1 MGYVFQGLALNIVQA
16 LLLLAFAPLIAGI
29 INKVKAFLQ
38 KRQGASVL
46 QEYFDLAKWW
56 KKPTILTPYT
66 SIIFVVAPAVYFIT
80 SFLAASMVPG
90 FLAGQISISDAFI
103 FVYILALGRFVAA
116 CMLPNFFGGRAGFG
130 DVFVFVYI
138 MALGRF
144 FMAVSSMD
152 AATAFGGMGGSR
164 EVYVSVLV
172 EPAVMLAILINS
184 LRYHSTTLSGMVID
198 YDGAYFTVSAALAC
212 VAFFLVILAENS
224 RLPVDNPDTHLELT
238 MIHEGMT
245 LEYSGPLLTLIHLG
259 SMLKVMVFLTLFG
272 ALYLPLAVPLA
283 VKILFGAV
291 LIGLVEILNNKM
303 RLFKVRV
310 YMGAAIVLL
319 LLAIIAE

>member
-46 QEYFDLAKWW
+46 QEYFDLTKWW

-103 FVYILALGRFVAA
+103 FVYILALGRF
-116 CMLPNFFGGRAGFG
+116 
-130 DVFVFVYI
+130 
-138 MALGRF
+138 
-144 FMAVSSMD
+144 FMCLSSMD

>member
-38 KRQGASVL
+38 KRQGTSVL
-46 QEYFDLAKWW
+46 QEYFDLTKWW

-103 FVYILALGRFVAA
+103 FVYILALGRF
-116 CMLPNFFGGRAGFG
+116 
-130 DVFVFVYI
+130 
-138 MALGRF
+138 
-144 FMAVSSMD
+144 FMCLSSMD

>member
-1 MGYVFQGLALNIVQA
+1 MGYILEGLGLNIVQA
-16 LLLLAFAPLIAGI
+16 LVLLAFAPLIAGI

-46 QEYFDLAKWW
+46 QEYFDLRKWW
-56 KKPTILTPYT
+56 KKPTILTPHT
-66 SIIFVVAPAVYFIT
+66 SVIFILAPVAYFVT

-90 FLAGQISISDAFI
+90 FLAGQVSISDAFV
-103 FVYILALGRFVAA
+103 FVYILALGRF
-116 CMLPNFFGGRAGFG
+116 
-130 DVFVFVYI
+130 
-138 MALGRF
+138 
-144 FMAVSSMD
+144 FMTLSSMD
-152 AATAFGGMGGSR
+152 AATSFGGMGGSR
-164 EVYVSVLV
+164 EIYISVLV

-184 LRYHSTTLSGMVID
+184 LRYHSTTLSSMVID

-259 SMLKVMVFLTLFG
+259 SMLKIMVFLTLFG

-283 VKILFGAV
+283 VKILFEAV
-291 LIGLVEILNNKM
+291 LIGVVEILNNKM

-310 YMGAAIVLL
+310 YLGAAIVLL

>member
-1 MGYVFQGLALNIVQA
+1 MGYILEGLGLNIVQA
-16 LLLLAFAPLIAGI
+16 LVLLAFAPLIAGI

-46 QEYFDLAKWW
+46 QEYFDLRKWW
-56 KKPTILTPYT
+56 KKPTILTPHT
-66 SIIFVVAPAVYFIT
+66 SVIFILAPVAYFVT

-90 FLAGQISISDAFI
+90 FLAGQVSISDAFV
-103 FVYILALGRFVAA
+103 FVYILALGRF
-116 CMLPNFFGGRAGFG
+116 
-130 DVFVFVYI
+130 
-138 MALGRF
+138 
-144 FMAVSSMD
+144 FMTLSSMD
-152 AATAFGGMGGSR
+152 AATSFGGMGGSR
-164 EVYVSVLV
+164 EIYISVLV

-184 LRYHSTTLSGMVID
+184 LRYHSTTLSSMVID

-212 VAFFLVILAENS
+212 VAFFLVILAENR

-259 SMLKVMVFLTLFG
+259 SMLKIMVFLTLFG

-291 LIGLVEILNNKM
+291 LIGVVEILNNKM

-310 YMGAAIVLL
+310 YLGAAIVLL

>member
-1 MGYVFQGLALNIVQA
+1 MGYVFQGLALNIMQA

-103 FVYILALGRFVAA
+103 FVYILALGRF
-116 CMLPNFFGGRAGFG
+116 
-130 DVFVFVYI
+130 
-138 MALGRF
+138 
-144 FMAVSSMD
+144 FMCLSSMD

>member
-16 LLLLAFAPLIAGI
+16 LLLLAFAPLIAGV

-80 SFLAASMVPG
+80 SFLAASMLPG

-103 FVYILALGRFVAA
+103 FVYILALGRF
-116 CMLPNFFGGRAGFG
+116 
-130 DVFVFVYI
+130 
-138 MALGRF
+138 
-144 FMAVSSMD
+144 FMCLSSMD
-152 AATAFGGMGGSR
+152 AATAFGSMGGSR

-259 SMLKVMVFLTLFG
+259 SMLKVMVFLTLFS

>member
-90 FLAGQISISDAFI
+90 FLTGQISISDAFI
-103 FVYILALGRFVAA
+103 FVYILALGRF
-116 CMLPNFFGGRAGFG
+116 
-130 DVFVFVYI
+130 
-138 MALGRF
+138 
-144 FMAVSSMD
+144 FMCLSSMD
-152 AATAFGGMGGSR
+152 AATAFCGMGGSR

>member
-46 QEYFDLAKWW
+46 QEYFDLRKWW
-56 KKPTILTPYT
+56 KKPTILTPHT
-66 SIIFVVAPAVYFIT
+66 SVIFILAPVAYFVT

-103 FVYILALGRFVAA
+103 FVYILALGRF
-116 CMLPNFFGGRAGFG
+116 
-130 DVFVFVYI
+130 
-138 MALGRF
+138 
-144 FMAVSSMD
+144 FMCLSSMD

>member
-103 FVYILALGRFVAA
+103 FVYILALGRF
-116 CMLPNFFGGRAGFG
+116 
-130 DVFVFVYI
+130 
-138 MALGRF
+138 
-144 FMAVSSMD
+144 FMCLSSMD

-272 ALYLPLAVPLA
+272 ALYLPLAVPLT

>member
-103 FVYILALGRFVAA
+103 FVYILALGRF
-116 CMLPNFFGGRAGFG
+116 
-130 DVFVFVYI
+130 
-138 MALGRF
+138 
-144 FMAVSSMD
+144 FMCLSSMD

-291 LIGLVEILNNKM
+291 LTGLVEILNNKM

>member
-103 FVYILALGRFVAA
+103 FVYILALGRF
-116 CMLPNFFGGRAGFG
+116 
-130 DVFVFVYI
+130 
-138 MALGRF
+138 
-144 FMAVSSMD
+144 FMCLSSMD

-184 LRYHSTTLSGMVID
+184 LCYHSTTLSGMVID

>member
-56 KKPTILTPYT
+56 KKPTILTPYI

-103 FVYILALGRFVAA
+103 FVYILALGRF
-116 CMLPNFFGGRAGFG
+116 
-130 DVFVFVYI
+130 
-138 MALGRF
+138 
-144 FMAVSSMD
+144 FMCLSSMD

-291 LIGLVEILNNKM
+291 LIGLVEILNNKT

>member
-1 MGYVFQGLALNIVQA
+1 MGYILEGLGLNIVQA
-16 LLLLAFAPLIAGI
+16 LVLLAFAPLIAGI
-29 INKVKAFLQ
+29 INKVNALLQ

-46 QEYFDLAKWW
+46 QEYFDLRKWW
-56 KKPTILTPYT
+56 KKPTILTPHT
-66 SIIFVVAPAVYFIT
+66 SVIFILAPVAYFVT

-90 FLAGQISISDAFI
+90 FLAGQVSISDAFV
-103 FVYILALGRFVAA
+103 FVYILALGRF
-116 CMLPNFFGGRAGFG
+116 
-130 DVFVFVYI
+130 
-138 MALGRF
+138 
-144 FMAVSSMD
+144 FMTLSSMD
-152 AATAFGGMGGSR
+152 AATSFGGMGGSR
-164 EVYVSVLV
+164 EIYISVLV

-184 LRYHSTTLSGMVID
+184 LRYHSTTLSSMVID

-259 SMLKVMVFLTLFG
+259 SMLKIMVFLTLFG

-291 LIGLVEILNNKM
+291 LIGIVEILNNKM

-310 YMGAAIVLL
+310 YLGAAIVLL

>member
-1 MGYVFQGLALNIVQA
+1 MSYIFQGLALNMAQA
-16 LLLLAFAPLIAGI
+16 VLLLAFAPLVAGI

-38 KRQGASVL
+38 KRQGASIW

-56 KKPTILTPYT
+56 KKPTLLTPYT
-66 SIIFVVAPAVYFIT
+66 SIIFIAAPVAYFIT

-90 FLAGQISISDAFI
+90 FLTGQISISDAFI
-103 FVYILALGRFVAA
+103 FVYILALGRF
-116 CMLPNFFGGRAGFG
+116 
-130 DVFVFVYI
+130 
-138 MALGRF
+138 
-144 FMAVSSMD
+144 FMCLSSMD

-164 EVYVSVLV
+164 EIYVSVLV

-184 LRYHSTTLSGMVID
+184 MRYHTTTLSGMVID
-198 YDGAYFTVSAALAC
+198 FDGAYFTVSAALAC
-212 VAFFLVILAENS
+212 VAFFLIILAENS

-283 VKILFGAV
+283 LKILFGAV
-291 LIGLVEILNNKM
+291 LIGVVEILNNKM

>member
-1 MGYVFQGLALNIVQA
+1 MDYIVQSMGLNILQA
-16 LLLLAFAPLIAGI
+16 LILLVFAPLIAGI

-46 QEYFDLAKWW
+46 QEYYDLAKWW

-66 SIIFVVAPAVYFIT
+66 GAIFIVAPCVYFVT

-90 FLAGQISISDAFI
+90 FLNGQLTVGDAFI
-103 FVYILALGRFVAA
+103 
-116 CMLPNFFGGRAGFG
+116 
-130 DVFVFVYI
+130 FVYI

-144 FMAVSSMD
+144 FMTLSSMD
-152 AATAFGGMGGSR
+152 SATAFGGMGGSR
-164 EVYVSVLV
+164 EIYISVLV

-184 LRYHSTTLSGMVID
+184 MRYHSTTLSSMVID

-245 LEYSGPLLTLIHLG
+245 LEYSGPLLTMIHLG

-283 VKILFGAV
+283 LKILFGAV
-291 LIGLVEILNNKM
+291 LIGVVEILNNKM

-310 YMGAAIVLL
+310 YLGAAIVLL

>member
-103 FVYILALGRFVAA
+103 FVYILALGRF
-116 CMLPNFFGGRAGFG
+116 
-130 DVFVFVYI
+130 
-138 MALGRF
+138 
-144 FMAVSSMD
+144 FMCLSSMD

-184 LRYHSTTLSGMVID
+184 MRYHSTTLSGMVID

>member
-38 KRQGASVL
+38 KRQGASIL

-103 FVYILALGRFVAA
+103 FVYILALGRF
-116 CMLPNFFGGRAGFG
+116 
-130 DVFVFVYI
+130 
-138 MALGRF
+138 
-144 FMAVSSMD
+144 FMCLSSMD

-198 YDGAYFTVSAALAC
+198 YDGAYFTVSVALAC

>member
-1 MGYVFQGLALNIVQA
+1 MGYVFQGLAPNIVQA

-103 FVYILALGRFVAA
+103 FVYILALGRF
-116 CMLPNFFGGRAGFG
+116 
-130 DVFVFVYI
+130 
-138 MALGRF
+138 
-144 FMAVSSMD
+144 FMCLSSMD

>member
-29 INKVKAFLQ
+29 INKIKAFLQ

-103 FVYILALGRFVAA
+103 FVYILALGRF
-116 CMLPNFFGGRAGFG
+116 
-130 DVFVFVYI
+130 
-138 MALGRF
+138 
-144 FMAVSSMD
+144 FMCLSSMD

>member
-103 FVYILALGRFVAA
+103 FVYILALGRF
-116 CMLPNFFGGRAGFG
+116 
-130 DVFVFVYI
+130 
-138 MALGRF
+138 
-144 FMAVSSMD
+144 FMCLSSMD

-272 ALYLPLAVPLA
+272 ALYLPFAVPLA

>member
-1 MGYVFQGLALNIVQA
+1 MGYILEGLGLNIVQA
-16 LLLLAFAPLIAGI
+16 LVLLAFAPLIAGI

-46 QEYFDLAKWW
+46 QEYFDLRKWW
-56 KKPTILTPYT
+56 KKPTILTPHT
-66 SIIFVVAPAVYFIT
+66 SVIFILAPVAYFVT

-90 FLAGQISISDAFI
+90 FLAGQVSISDAFV
-103 FVYILALGRFVAA
+103 FVYILALGRF
-116 CMLPNFFGGRAGFG
+116 
-130 DVFVFVYI
+130 
-138 MALGRF
+138 
-144 FMAVSSMD
+144 FMTLSSMD
-152 AATAFGGMGGSR
+152 AATSFGGMGGSR
-164 EVYVSVLV
+164 EIYISVLV
-172 EPAVMLAILINS
+172 EPAVMLAILING
-184 LRYHSTTLSGMVID
+184 LRYHSTTLSSMVID

-259 SMLKVMVFLTLFG
+259 SMLKIMVFLTLFG

-291 LIGLVEILNNKM
+291 LIGVVEILNNKM

-310 YMGAAIVLL
+310 YLGAAIVLL

>member
-16 LLLLAFAPLIAGI
+16 LLLVAFAPLIAGI

-66 SIIFVVAPAVYFIT
+66 SIIFLVAPAVYFIT

-103 FVYILALGRFVAA
+103 FVYILALGRF
-116 CMLPNFFGGRAGFG
+116 
-130 DVFVFVYI
+130 
-138 MALGRF
+138 
-144 FMAVSSMD
+144 FMCLSSMD

>member
-38 KRQGASVL
+38 KRQGASVM

-80 SFLAASMVPG
+80 SFLAASMLPG
-90 FLAGQISISDAFI
+90 FLTGQISISDAFI
-103 FVYILALGRFVAA
+103 FVYILALGRF
-116 CMLPNFFGGRAGFG
+116 
-130 DVFVFVYI
+130 
-138 MALGRF
+138 
-144 FMAVSSMD
+144 FMCLSSMD

>member
-38 KRQGASVL
+38 KRQGTSVL

-103 FVYILALGRFVAA
+103 FVYILALGRF
-116 CMLPNFFGGRAGFG
+116 
-130 DVFVFVYI
+130 
-138 MALGRF
+138 
-144 FMAVSSMD
+144 FMCLSSMD

>member
-103 FVYILALGRFVAA
+103 FVYI
-116 CMLPNFFGGRAGFG
+116 
-130 DVFVFVYI
+130 

-144 FMAVSSMD
+144 FMCLSSMD

-283 VKILFGAV
+283 IKVLFGAV

>member
-103 FVYILALGRFVAA
+103 FVYILALGRF
-116 CMLPNFFGGRAGFG
+116 
-130 DVFVFVYI
+130 
-138 MALGRF
+138 
-144 FMAVSSMD
+144 FMCLSSMD

-184 LRYHSTTLSGMVID
+184 LRYRSTTLSGMVID

>member
-1 MGYVFQGLALNIVQA
+1 MGYILEGLGLNIVQA
-16 LLLLAFAPLIAGI
+16 LVLLAFAPLIAGI

-46 QEYFDLAKWW
+46 QEYFDLRKWW
-56 KKPTILTPYT
+56 KKPTILTPHT
-66 SIIFVVAPAVYFIT
+66 SVIFILAPVAYFVT

-90 FLAGQISISDAFI
+90 FLAGQVSISDAFV
-103 FVYILALGRFVAA
+103 FVYILALGRF
-116 CMLPNFFGGRAGFG
+116 
-130 DVFVFVYI
+130 
-138 MALGRF
+138 
-144 FMAVSSMD
+144 FMTLSSMD
-152 AATAFGGMGGSR
+152 AATSFGGMGGSR
-164 EVYVSVLV
+164 EIYISVLV

-184 LRYHSTTLSGMVID
+184 MRYHSTTLSSMVID

-259 SMLKVMVFLTLFG
+259 SMLKIMVFLTLFG

-291 LIGLVEILNNKM
+291 LIGVVEILNNKM

-310 YMGAAIVLL
+310 YLGAAIVLL